1 MKSLKFRQLAF
12 IFVLVLFAC
21 QEDSLVEDF
30 ERIDEDMIAAT
41 FLADGYFNDI
51 RANTST
57 SDRAITVLRY
67 ENGQILFNTNTD
79 NVAEYQVVEETTITA
94 YVEPGEFVFWYRG
107 NGINDL
113 EGVDFDP
120 QAQSYLGQNP
130 DEYQPDLMWVLKV
143 PDNYD
148 PNHDEL
154 KYDIVYESE
163 DNQGVII
170 RLDPKIGVIT
180 NSNSSDDSSDSGNSG
195 DSTANEG

>member
-1 MKSLKFRQLAF
+1 MKFLKFRHLV
-12 IFVLVLFAC
+12 IVFVLVLIAC
-21 QEDSLVEDF
+21 QEDTLMEDV

-41 FLADGYFNDI
+41 FLADGYFKDI

-57 SDRAITVLRY
+57 SNRAITVLRY

-79 NVAEYQVVEETTITA
+79 DVAEYQVVGETTITA
-94 YVEPGEFVFWYRG
+94 YVEPGETVFWYRG
-107 NGINDL
+107 TGINDL

-120 QAQSYLGQNP
+120 HAEAYLGQGP

-148 PNHDEL
+148 PNHDQL

-170 RLDPKIGVIT
+170 RLDPKIGVIGSVVDDT
-180 NSNSSDDSSDSGNSG
+180 TDPNSN
-195 DSTANEG
+195 EG